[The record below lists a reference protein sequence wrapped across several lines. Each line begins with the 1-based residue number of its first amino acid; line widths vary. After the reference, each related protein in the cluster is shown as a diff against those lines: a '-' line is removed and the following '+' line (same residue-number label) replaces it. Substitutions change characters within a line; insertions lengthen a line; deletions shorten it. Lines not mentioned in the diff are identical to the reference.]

1 MELPETERLRAVY
14 GKREGTKKHL
24 YNPLDIGAFYLL
36 TSRDKALTQMLRTF
50 LRHSGCSLSELHI
63 LEVGCGTGGVLR
75 SLISWGAQPKNLAGV
90 DVLEERIRLA
100 RQLSPNICFL
110 VADAQRL
117 PFMNESWD
125 MVLLF
130 TVISSVPD
138 RSIQSQ
144 IASEVLRVLKP
155 RGAIL
160 WYDFW
165 LNPLNSD
172 TVGITRS
179 RVQELFPGCR
189 PMLKRVTLAPPRAR
203 RVARVSQHPFSPT
216 GRDGHQSRRAARTRS
231 APVGRS
237 RHSRMARTCA
247 RCAPLLRPDQRLCA
261 AVLSRGRAAQHAGG
275 DGDGAP
281 CDYDRC
287 ARVPRDSD

>member
-24 YNPLDIGAFYLL
+24 YNPLDIGAFYLQ

-189 PMLKRVTLAPPRAR
+189 PMLKRVTLAPPLAR

-216 GRDGHQSRRAARTRS
+216 GRNGYQSRRAARTRS

-237 RHSRMARTCA
+237 RHSRVARTCA
-247 RCAPLLRPDQRLCA
+247 
-261 AVLSRGRAAQHAGG
+261 
-275 DGDGAP
+275 
-281 CDYDRC
+281 
-287 ARVPRDSD
+287 